1 MAGNPLTDPNW
12 PSTLADQVEKVVGT
26 VREKATAPVI
36 HGARAVVYGLLI
48 FIIAIPVI
56 VLAVLVLTRGLQSFL
71 DLFMA
76 RERAVYVSYFLLGGI
91 LIAIGALFF
100 SKRHLPDA

>member
-12 PSTLADQVEKVVGT
+12 PSTLADQVEQVVGT

-48 FIIAIPVI
+48 FIIAIPVV
-56 VLAVLVLTRGLQSFL
+56 VLACWCSP
-71 DLFMA
+71 
-76 RERAVYVSYFLLGGI
+76 
-91 LIAIGALFF
+91 GAC
-100 SKRHLPDA
+100 SRSSTCS

>member
-12 PSTLADQVEKVVGT
+12 PSTLADQVERVVGT
-26 VREKATAPVI
+26 VRERATSPVI
-36 HGARAVVYGLLI
+36 HVARAVVYGLLI

-56 VLAVLVLTRGLQSFL
+56 VLAVIVITRGLQSFL
-71 DLFMA
+71 DLFLSWDQ
-76 RERAVYVSYFLLGGI
+76 AVYVSYFLLGGI
-91 LIAIGALFF
+91 LIVVGALLF